1 MHSLT
6 AELHMGAFH
15 NLVNVTFFEALP
27 DIPSSVS
34 YFPSRS
40 LNCIS
45 LYKCFV
51 TSYGPSL
58 LGPSFPVSSAQLA
71 SLLRPQL
78 ISKASLFCARST
90 FAFLSVGMSISA
102 GITASVQ
109 YVNENEVSPLL
120 DFIMAIGL
128 WMFNRSKVLVDT

>member
-27 DIPSSVS
+27 DIPSS
-34 YFPSRS
+34 
-40 LNCIS
+40 
-45 LYKCFV
+45 
-51 TSYGPSL
+51 
-58 LGPSFPVSSAQLA
+58 LA
-71 SLLRPQL
+71 LLLRYTRSRL

-90 FAFLSVGMSISA
+90 FAILSVGMSISA

-109 YVNENEVSPLL
+109 YVNENEVSLLL
-120 DFIMAIGL
+120 DFIMTAVCSFYQAIGL
-128 WMFNRSKVLVDT
+128 RMFKRSKVLVDT